1 MADEVKQEEKKQD
14 GKKIVAT
21 MFKVVLGLIF
31 LALAVYLGIFRWL
44 GSLKELIKGGL
55 PIVLF
60 FAGLITL
67 AIAKE

>member
-1 MADEVKQEEKKQD
+1 
-14 GKKIVAT
+14 
-21 MFKVVLGLIF
+21 VLGLVF